1 MDIRDMSV
9 EELENLAIDLTNERQ
24 KISDSLAVVKVQYNN
39 LATAMARLDTK
50 RKEMKNGLDKA
61 KSSIYRINTD
71 LDNIKTVKWQKLREQ
86 RGI

>member
-24 KISDSLAVVKVQYNN
+24 KISDSLAVVKVRYNN